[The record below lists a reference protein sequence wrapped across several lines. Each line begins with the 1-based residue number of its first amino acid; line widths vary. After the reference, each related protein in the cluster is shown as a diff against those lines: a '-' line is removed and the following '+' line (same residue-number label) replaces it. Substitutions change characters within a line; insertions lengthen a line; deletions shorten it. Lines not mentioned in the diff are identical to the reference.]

1 MNIVLTG
8 SLGNISKPLVTEL
21 IAKGHSVTVISS
33 SADRQK
39 EIETLGAK
47 AAIGGLEDLNF
58 LAKTFEGADIVYL
71 MEPNVNIF
79 DPDAD
84 MDKSWTGIANCYKQ
98 AILESGVT
106 KVIHLSSIGARTDKG
121 NGQLKAHYYVERILG
136 ELPENVSIKF
146 MRPVSFYTNTLGWF
160 QSIKEQGAIFSS
172 HGGDRKEPWV
182 SPLDI
187 AAAIAEEVELP
198 FGGRKIR
205 YVASDELSPNEV
217 AAILGNAIGKP
228 DLKWVTLT
236 GEQML
241 GSLKQIGMNPTIAE
255 GFVEMQAAQ
264 TDDTLY
270 EDYRRHKPV
279 LGKVK
284 FETFAKEFAAIYNQ
298 NN

>member
-1 MNIVLTG
+1 
-8 SLGNISKPLVTEL
+8 LGI
-21 IAKGHSVTVISS
+21 
-33 SADRQK
+33 
-39 EIETLGAK
+39 
-47 AAIGGLEDLNF
+47 
-58 LAKTFEGADIVYL
+58 
-71 MEPNVNIF
+71 
-79 DPDAD
+79 
-84 MDKSWTGIANCYKQ
+84 
-98 AILESGVT
+98 
-106 KVIHLSSIGARTDKG
+106 SIG
-121 NGQLKAHYYVERILG
+121 YC
-136 ELPENVSIKF
+136 
-146 MRPVSFYTNTLGWF
+146 
-160 QSIKEQGAIFSS
+160 
-172 HGGDRKEPWV
+172 
-182 SPLDI
+182 
-187 AAAIAEEVELP
+187 
-198 FGGRKIR
+198 
-205 YVASDELSPNEV
+205 DELSPNEV